1 MKYPEINAIYDHYKG
16 GRYKVITLAK
26 HTETDEILVIYKS
39 IHFGTIYARPLEQ
52 WFNTI
57 EQTNQQR
64 FTKVNKKD
72 Q

>member
-26 HTETDEILVIYKS
+26 NTETDEILVIYKS

-52 WFNTI
+52 WSNTI

>member
-39 IHFGTIYARPLEQ
+39 IHFGTIYDRPLEQ